1 MIEYEEPKNLINE
14 NTLFM
19 LSDIY
24 ANKDFRDFMINQRN
38 LYVKA
43 TRSINNKSIEDDALE
58 LRFRNGQ
65 IDAIEKLYNQLSK
78 LLKEAISINLTLF
91 SALSKSML
99 SNIITQISHL

>member
-65 IDAIEKLYNQLSK
+65 IDAIEKLF
-78 LLKEAISINLTLF
+78 NLTKGAYDDVL
-91 SALSKSML
+91 K
-99 SNIITQISHL
+99 IKTKRQIKQ